1 MIKSMLP
8 VVAFAAAALQLV
20 GCGASTMSARVTDA
34 VDTINTLNAS
44 AEKPTTEDMKN
55 VKGVVIMHTAQGGL
69 GVGGE
74 GGGGVVMKAIGRGW
88 GAPFAMDVAA
98 GTIGLQI
105 GGQSKHFLI
114 VFYDESALNQFV
126 QGGMQLQAVGEG
138 TGGTSTGDTRSKSAL
153 YKPFIAG
160 EGLYGGLQL
169 GGLNFAPATKVNEAA
184 YPGASATAI
193 LDGKV
198 TKPENLSSLT
208 KALDALR

>member
-1 MIKSMLP
+1 MMKNMLP
-8 VVAFAAAALQLV
+8 IAVVVATALQLV

-34 VDTINTLNAS
+34 VDTVNRLNAS
-44 AEKPTTEDMKN
+44 AEKPTKEDMKN

-114 VFYDESALNQFV
+114 VFYDEGALNQFV
-126 QGGMQLQAVGEG
+126 KGGMQLQAVGEG
-138 TGGTSTGDTRSKSAL
+138 TGGTASGDTRSTSML

-160 EGLYGGLQL
+160 AGLYGGLQL
-169 GGLNFAPATKVNEAA
+169 GGLNFSPATKVNEAS
-184 YPGASATAI
+184 YPGASTTSI

>member
-1 MIKSMLP
+1 MIKHMFP
-8 VVAFAAAALQLV
+8 IVAMAAATLQLV

-44 AEKPTTEDMKN
+44 AEKPTTEDMKDC
-55 VKGVVIMHTAQGGL
+55 KGVVIMHTAQGGL
-69 GVGGE
+69 GIGGE

-138 TGGTSTGDTRSKSAL
+138 TGGTSTGDTRSRSTL

-160 EGLYGGLQL
+160 SGLYGGLQL
-169 GGLNFAPATKVNEAA
+169 GGLNFTPATKVNGAA
-184 YPGASATAI
+184 YDSATATEI

>member
-1 MIKSMLP
+1 MMKNMLP
-8 VVAFAAAALQLV
+8 IAVVVATALQLV

-34 VDTINTLNAS
+34 VDTVNRLNAS
-44 AEKPTTEDMKN
+44 AEKPTKEDMKN

-114 VFYDESALNQFV
+114 VFYDEGALNQFV
-126 QGGMQLQAVGEG
+126 KGGMQLQAVGEG
-138 TGGTSTGDTRSKSAL
+138 TGGTASGDTRSTSTL

-160 EGLYGGLQL
+160 AGLYGGLQL
-169 GGLNFAPATKVNEAA
+169 GGLNFSPATKVNEAS
-184 YPGASATAI
+184 YPGASTTAI

>member
-1 MIKSMLP
+1 MIKNIIP
-8 VVAFAAAALQLV
+8 IAVVAAAALQLV

-34 VDTINTLNAS
+34 VDTINRLNAS
-44 AEKPTTEDMKN
+44 AEKPTKEDMKN

-74 GGGGVVMKAIGRGW
+74 GGGGVVMKAVGRGW

-105 GGQSKHFLI
+105 GGQSKHFMI
-114 VFYDESALNQFV
+114 VFYDEGALKQFV

-138 TGGTSTGDTRSKSAL
+138 TGGTATGDTRSTNTL

-160 EGLYGGLQL
+160 AGLYGGLQL
-169 GGLNFAPATKVNEAA
+169 GGLNFSPATKVN
-184 YPGASATAI
+184 SATYDSATTTEI

-198 TKPENLSSLT
+198 TKPGNLSSLT

>member
-1 MIKSMLP
+1 MMKNLLP
-8 VVAFAAAALQLV
+8 IAVVVATALQLV

-34 VDTINTLNAS
+34 VDTVNRLNAS
-44 AEKPTTEDMKN
+44 AEKPTKEDMKN

-114 VFYDESALNQFV
+114 VFYDEGALNQFV
-126 QGGMQLQAVGEG
+126 KGGMQLQAVGEG
-138 TGGTSTGDTRSKSAL
+138 TGGTASGDTRSTSTL

-160 EGLYGGLQL
+160 AGLYGGLQL
-169 GGLNFAPATKVNEAA
+169 GGLNFSPATKVNEAS
-184 YPGASATAI
+184 YPGASTTAI

>member
-1 MIKSMLP
+1 MMKNILP
-8 VVAFAAAALQLV
+8 IAVVVTAALQLV

-34 VDTINTLNAS
+34 VDTINRLNAS
-44 AEKPTTEDMKN
+44 AEKPTKEDMKDC
-55 VKGVVIMHTAQGGL
+55 KGVVIMHTAQGGL

-105 GGQSKHFLI
+105 GGQSKHFMI
-114 VFYDESALNQFV
+114 VFYDEAALNQFV
-126 QGGMQLQAVGEG
+126 AGGMQLQAVGEG
-138 TGGTSTGDTRSKSAL
+138 TGGTATGDTRSKSTL

-160 EGLYGGLQL
+160 AGLYGGLQL
-169 GGLNFAPATKVNEAA
+169 GGLNFSPSTKLNEAT
-184 YPGASATAI
+184 YPGASAAAI

>member
-1 MIKSMLP
+1 MIKNLLP
-8 VVAFAAAALQLV
+8 IAVVVAAALQLV

-34 VDTINTLNAS
+34 VDTINRLNAS
-44 AEKPTTEDMKN
+44 AEKPTKEDMKN

-105 GGQSKHFLI
+105 GGQSKHFMI
-114 VFYDESALNQFV
+114 VFYDEGALSQFV

-138 TGGTSTGDTRSKSAL
+138 TGGTSTGDTRSTSTL

-160 EGLYGGLQL
+160 AGLYGGLQL
-169 GGLNFAPATKVNEAA
+169 GGLNFSPSTKVNSAA
-184 YPGASATAI
+184 YPGASTTEI

>member
-1 MIKSMLP
+1 
-8 VVAFAAAALQLV
+8 
-20 GCGASTMSARVTDA
+20 
-34 VDTINTLNAS
+34 
-44 AEKPTTEDMKN
+44 MKN
-55 VKGVVIMHTAQGGL
+55 CKGVVIMHTAQGGL

-105 GGQSKHFLI
+105 GGQSKHFMI
-114 VFYDESALNQFV
+114 VFYDEAALNQFV

-138 TGGTSTGDTRSKSAL
+138 TGGTAAGDTRSASTL

-160 EGLYGGLQL
+160 AGLYGGLQL
-169 GGLNFAPATKVNEAA
+169 GGLNFSPATKVNSAA
-184 YPGASATAI
+184 YSAATTTEI

-198 TKPENLSSLT
+198 TKPENLSSLS
-208 KALDALR
+208 KSLDALR

>member
-1 MIKSMLP
+1 MIKSMIP
-8 VVAFAAAALQLV
+8 IVAVAAAALQLV

-44 AEKPTTEDMKN
+44 AEKPTSEDMKN

-69 GVGGE
+69 GIGGE

-114 VFYDESALNQFV
+114 VFYDESAAAHRPV
-126 QGGMQLQAVGEG
+126 TRAPRARSTSHSSQARA
-138 TGGTSTGDTRSKSAL
+138 STAGCSSA
-153 YKPFIAG
+153 G
-160 EGLYGGLQL
+160 
-169 GGLNFAPATKVNEAA
+169 
-184 YPGASATAI
+184 
-193 LDGKV
+193 
-198 TKPENLSSLT
+198 
-208 KALDALR
+208 

>member
-1 MIKSMLP
+1 MIKNMLP
-8 VVAFAAAALQLV
+8 IAIVVAAALQLV

-34 VDTINTLNAS
+34 VDTINRLNAS
-44 AEKPTTEDMKN
+44 AEKPTKEDMKN
-55 VKGVVIMHTAQGGL
+55 CKGVVIMHTAQGGL

-105 GGQSKHFLI
+105 GGQSKHFMI
-114 VFYDESALNQFV
+114 VFYDEAALNQFV

-138 TGGTSTGDTRSKSAL
+138 TGGTATGDTRSTSTL

-160 EGLYGGLQL
+160 AGLYGGLQL
-169 GGLNFAPATKVNEAA
+169 GGLNFSPSTKLN
-184 YPGASATAI
+184 SATYNAATATEI
-193 LDGKV
+193 LNGKV